1 MSIQTL
7 ADIPSRAIND
17 RDKNLMTWLAAVKI
31 ATAAQ
36 LARHF
41 WPQTAPAP
49 ARRRLQ
55 QLAAKYRLLL
65 PLELEPEAR
74 KLLFNQ

>member
-7 ADIPSRAIND
+7 ADIPD
-17 RDKNLMTWLAAVKI
+17 RTITARDNQLLTWLAAVKI
-31 ATAAQ
+31 ATA
-36 LARHF
+36 
-41 WPQTAPAP
+41 
-49 ARRRLQ
+49 RRRLQ
-55 QLAAKYRLLL
+55 QLTAKYRLLV